1 MRFFTKLVF
10 ICNLSFIAAV
20 VLRLVELV
28 KRSRGNFDP
37 AISLAPLEATIVVL
51 GYTAILINAVFFIYF
66 LYLLSIRKVK
76 QFPSAIVLFNL
87 ILFPVQVWY
96 FFFSKF

>member
-10 ICNLSFIAAV
+10 ICNCCFIAAV
-20 VLRLVELV
+20 VLRLVELA
-28 KRSRGNFDP
+28 KRSRGNYEP
-37 AISLAPLEATIVVL
+37 AISLAPLEGTIVVL
-51 GYTAILINAVFFIYF
+51 GYTAILMNGIYFIYF

-76 QFPSAIVLFNL
+76 HLPRAIVLFN
-87 ILFPVQVWY
+87 IALFPIQVWY